1 MRKVSSGVAG
11 VGLAAV
17 LSSCSVADV
26 LTSDEI
32 LEEFD
37 EIVRVDGEGPE
48 RRITYNATATLSR
61 SYMRMPALAPVRW
74 PLAWAFGRRAP
85 QRLENPAAHVR
96 ALLRELPNETR
107 GGWLRAPDLQTCAAA
122 CARFAWLAE
131 LDENAMTRIRCI
143 DGLSQIARQLGRRP
157 FDGDFA
163 ALTVP
168 MSPADGAQARAR
180 VDEVRAAGG
189 AVDVAEA
196 GAAIEALTSQ
206 PLATYE
212 ERILL
217 VDDLH
222 VWLAATQTNDLRA
235 AVSAGLLRAIDHCI
249 RGVLIRSV
257 TGRARELAEVRL
269 CGMEQI
275 RRLGGSRTV
284 PLLLAVMA
292 ASPSERA
299 NGATAFDTDVL
310 VMLRLIHYC
319 GQLSKTESET
329 VVRLPGRQDW
339 EATSPAE
346 FLARTIL
353 EERDYYSQ
361 LRTAAIVALTW
372 CLGRPT
378 IEPDAGWVREWIDER
393 GA

>member
-85 QRLENPAAHVR
+85 QRMENPAAHVR

-107 GGWLRAPDLQTCAAA
+107 GGLLSAPDLQTCAAA
-122 CARFAWLAE
+122 YTRLAWLAE
-131 LDENAMTRIRCI
+131 LDDNAMTRIHCL
-143 DGLSQIARQLGRRP
+143 DGLSRIARQLNRRP
-157 FDGDFA
+157 FEGDFA
-163 ALTVP
+163 AITVP
-168 MSPADGAQARAR
+168 LSPAEEAEARAR
-180 VDEVRAAGG
+180 LEGQRAAAGDVDAAEVA
-189 AVDVAEA
+189 AV
-196 GAAIEALTSQ
+196 IEALTSK
-206 PLATYE
+206 PLSTYE
-212 ERILL
+212 ARIMLIDEL
-217 VDDLH
+217 MG
-222 VWLAATQTNDLRA
+222 WLASVRAPDVRA
-235 AVSAGLLRAIDHCI
+235 AVSEGLLRAMDHCA

-275 RRLGGSRTV
+275 RRLGGARTV

-299 NGATAFDTDVL
+299 GGASAFDTDVL

-319 GQLSKTESET
+319 GQLSKEHAET
-329 VVRLPGRQDW
+329 VVRLPGRQEW

-378 IEPDAGWVREWIDER
+378 IVPDAGWVREWIDAR